1 MPAVPH
7 SVDIVVRDMGKALAF
22 YRALGLSIP
31 DAGDPEP
38 QVEVVPPPGGG
49 YALSFVLEALVR
61 EADPSWQD
69 PVGQR
74 VTLAFRCDDPAEV
87 DALYAAMIAAGHTGR
102 REPWDA
108 FWGQRYAFLGDPD
121 GNRVD
126 LFAPL
131 GEA

>member
-7 SVDIVVRDMGKALAF
+7 SVDIVVRDLGRALAF

-31 DAGDPEP
+31 KEGNQEQ
-38 QVEVVPPPGGG
+38 QVEVTPPPGGG
-49 YALSFVLEALVR
+49 YAFSFVREDLVR
-61 EADPSWQD
+61 SAMPDWQD

-87 DALYAAMIAAGHTGR
+87 NPLYASMVAAGHTGR

-108 FWGQRYAFLGDPD
+108 FWGQRYAFLSDAD

-126 LFAPL
+126 LLAPL
-131 GEA
+131 GPE